1 MKQRKWM
8 ALGLGAALLLTTAAC
23 SADDSGSTDESESP
37 SLSTEDDTASQPLS
51 LLSTFVDGEGQPL
64 TGVIIRVDDGTEE
77 LDYTLD
83 DQGVLTLSDVP
94 RGGTLEVTVL
104 SEGSGAADE
113 TLPDETGTDDTLTD
127 QTPAETEGTQ
137 ATDAGT
143 EEVQA
148 TDAGTEE
155 VQTTDD
161 GTDDGQ
167 ATETETGGTDE
178 LTELARVT
186 LVLTDSQ
193 VTDAV
198 QEEDGSVSLSVAS
211 DAESVSLR
219 FTLDDS
225 GALQCTL
232 DVADET
238 TEE

>member
-8 ALGLGAALLLTTAAC
+8 ALGLGAALLLTAAAC

-37 SLSTEDDTASQPLS
+37 SLSAEGDTAAQPLT

-64 TGVIIRVDDGTEE
+64 TGVIIRVDDGTAE

-83 DQGVLTLSDVP
+83 DQGGLTLSDVP
-94 RGGTLEVTVL
+94 RDGTLEVTVL
-104 SEGSGAADE
+104 SQGSGAAAE
-113 TLPDETGTDDTLTD
+113 TLTDETGTDDTLTD
-127 QTPAETEGTQ
+127 ETPAETEGTQ

-143 EEVQA
+143 EEIQA
-148 TDAGTEE
+148 TDGG
-155 VQTTDD
+155 TDD

-186 LVLTDSQ
+186 LVLTDGQ
-193 VTDAV
+193 VTDVV

-211 DAESVSLR
+211 DAESVSLG

-238 TEE
+238 VEE